1 MPKHL
6 VIVESAGKIKK
17 IGEYLGP
24 DYIVKASFGHCM
36 DLDPKTL
43 SIEVENNFKPNYII
57 SEGKHKVVK
66 ELKDLAI
73 KCDSVILAADN
84 DREGEAIAWSLSN
97 ILDLKDPP
105 RIIFTEITK
114 KAIQTAIDNPTKI
127 NMDMVY
133 AQQGRRLLDRLVGYK
148 ISPILQKNLNDRE
161 AKSAGRV
168 QSVLVKII
176 NDKEKEI
183 NSAALASYL
192 KTTCELDFEKTKI
205 NCILG
210 TKFESPII
218 AKEFLGKISKNS
230 VFKVI
235 DIQNKESIRKP
246 SPPFITSS
254 LQQEASTKLRFN
266 VKKTMDVAQKLY
278 EGGHITYMR
287 TDSTNLSQEAMS
299 ECKKYIIDKYSE
311 KYSKPTNYT
320 SSKNAQEA
328 HEAIRPTHIDKPE
341 IDVSDKDQV
350 KLYNLIWKRTVA
362 SQMCPATLN
371 IQTISIDTLNDNK
384 SILPKKTYWISTYQS
399 VIFDGFLILYD
410 NSSDEESN
418 EEPTTGKVAI
428 KINDILK
435 FIKIKIAEE
444 FNKLPLRFNEA
455 NLVKFLEKNNI
466 GRPSTY
472 ASIINKIIERQ
483 YVEIKDVAGIQKV
496 TNIIEL
502 DKKYNIKE
510 STKDV
515 IIGKENKKILPTELG
530 IKITQFLEDKFNNIM
545 QIDFTSD
552 FETYLDKIAIGK
564 AKWYN
569 VLDNF
574 YKMFSPIVEELNKT
588 VNSDKLLGINP
599 STGQEIFVGAGKYG
613 PYIKTLENDKNKFY
627 SIENNEINLEEAL
640 QILEFP
646 KVLGKINKTKIEL
659 VKGKFG
665 LYLKYDKVNYSIP
678 QDIDPSIIDLEF
690 AKNIIEKKNKN
701 KTFTVKDKT
710 IYIKNG
716 QYGYYLQIINSGSK
730 AQNIPIPKDIDV
742 ENINIKNILE
752 IIANKNGTIKK
763 NI

>member
-1 MPKHL
+1 
-6 VIVESAGKIKK
+6 
-17 IGEYLGP
+17 
-24 DYIVKASFGHCM
+24 M
-36 DLDPKTL
+36 D
-43 SIEVENNFKPNYII
+43 I
-57 SEGKHKVVK
+57 
-66 ELKDLAI
+66 
-73 KCDSVILAADN
+73 
-84 DREGEAIAWSLSN
+84 
-97 ILDLKDPP
+97 
-105 RIIFTEITK
+105 
-114 KAIQTAIDNPTKI
+114 
-127 NMDMVY
+127 
-133 AQQGRRLLDRLVGYK
+133 
-148 ISPILQKNLNDRE
+148 
-161 AKSAGRV
+161 
-168 QSVLVKII
+168 
-176 NDKEKEI
+176 
-183 NSAALASYL
+183 
-192 KTTCELDFEKTKI
+192 
-205 NCILG
+205 
-210 TKFESPII
+210 
-218 AKEFLGKISKNS
+218 
-230 VFKVI
+230 
-235 DIQNKESIRKP
+235 
-246 SPPFITSS
+246 
-254 LQQEASTKLRFN
+254 
-266 VKKTMDVAQKLY
+266 AQKLY

-287 TDSTNLSQEAMS
+287 TDSTNLSQEAIS
-299 ECKKYIIDKYSE
+299 GCKKYIVDKYSE

-341 IDVSDKDQV
+341 IETSDKDQA

-418 EEPTTGKVAI
+418 EEPTTGKVEI
-428 KINDILK
+428 KINNILK

-483 YVEIKDVAGIQKV
+483 YVEIKDVTGIQKV

-502 DKKYNIKE
+502 DKKYTIKE

-552 FETYLDKIAIGK
+552 FETYLDKIADGK

-599 STGQEIFVGAGKYG
+599 STGQEIFIGAGKYG

-627 SIENNEINLEEAL
+627 SIENIEINLEDAL
-640 QILEFP
+640 KVLEYP
-646 KVLGKINKTKIEL
+646 KVLGKINKTKVEL
-659 VKGKFG
+659 AKGKFG
-665 LYLKYDKVNYSIP
+665 IYIKYNKVNYAIP
-678 QDIDPSIIDLEF
+678 TDIDVNTIDLDK
-690 AKNIIEKKNKN
+690 AKDIINKKSNN
-701 KTFTVKDKT
+701 FTIKDK
-710 IYIKNG
+710 IVNVKNG
-716 QYGYYLQIINSGSK
+716 QYGYYLQITDATKKI
-730 AQNIPIPKDIDV
+730 QNIPIPKDIDV
-742 ENINIKNILE
+742 ENINLKNILE